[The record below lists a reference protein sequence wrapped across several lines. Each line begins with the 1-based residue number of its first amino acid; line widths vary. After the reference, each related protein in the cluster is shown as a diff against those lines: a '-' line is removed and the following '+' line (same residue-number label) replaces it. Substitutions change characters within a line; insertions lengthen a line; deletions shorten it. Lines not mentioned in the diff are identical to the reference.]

1 MHKKLVGII
10 QARFNSSRLP
20 GKILKLV
27 KGISFLELQI
37 RRLKY
42 SKRMDEIVL
51 ALPDNSS
58 SEPLIKLANNIKISY
73 ILGDE
78 ENLLSRYK
86 KAAIKTNADL
96 IVRITSD
103 CPLISPNILDE
114 MANLMVN
121 NNYDII
127 TNVLP
132 PSWPDG
138 LDLNI
143 FNKKI
148 LFEACNNAILKSDK
162 EHVVPWMWR
171 NSQLQKCKK
180 FKGYNY
186 KSKKDYSSM
195 RWTLDNQSDFLFFKE
210 LSLFL
215 SLRELE
221 KMSFEDFIAFFK
233 KNKNLIKINAD
244 NIRDS
249 GYTKSLS
256 LDYENY

>member
-1 MHKKLVGII
+1 MNKKLVAII
-10 QARFNSSRLP
+10 QARYNSSRLP
-20 GKILKLV
+20 GKVLKPI

-37 RRLKY
+37 RRLKH
-42 SKRMDEIVL
+42 SEKIDDIIL
-51 ALPDNSS
+51 AFPDNNS
-58 SEPLIKLANNIKISY
+58 SEPLIKLANKIKVSY
-73 ILGDE
+73 ILGNE

-86 KAAIKTNADL
+86 KAAIKTNADF

-103 CPLISPNILDE
+103 CPLISPNILDK
-114 MANLMVN
+114 MANLILN

-138 LDLNI
+138 LDLNV

-148 LFEACNNAILKSDK
+148 LFEACNNAVLKSDK

-186 KSKKDYSSM
+186 KSTKDYSSM
-195 RWTLDNQSDFLFFKE
+195 RWTLDSQSDFLFFKK
-210 LSLFL
+210 LSLYL
-215 SLRELE
+215 SLKELE
-221 KMSFEDFIAFFK
+221 TMSFEDFISFFK
-233 KNKNLIKINAD
+233 KNKNLVKINAD

-249 GYTKSLS
+249 GYTKSQS
-256 LDYENY
+256 LDHENY

>member
-1 MHKKLVGII
+1 MNKKLVAII
-10 QARFNSSRLP
+10 QARYNSSRFP
-20 GKILKLV
+20 GKILKPIR
-27 KGISFLELQI
+27 GISFLELQI
-37 RRLKY
+37 RRLKH
-42 SKRMDEIVL
+42 SKRINDIVL
-51 ALPDNSS
+51 AFPDNNS
-58 SEPLIKLANNIKISY
+58 SEPLIKLANKIKVSY
-73 ILGDE
+73 ILGNE

-86 KAAIKTNADL
+86 KAAIKTNADF
-96 IVRITSD
+96 IARITSD

-114 MANLMVN
+114 MANLIFK

-148 LFEACNNAILKSDK
+148 LFEACSNAVLKSDK

-171 NSQLQKCKK
+171 NSQLQKSNK
-180 FKGYNY
+180 FKGYNF
-186 KSKKDYSSM
+186 KSTKDYSSM
-195 RWTLDNQSDFLFFKE
+195 RWTLDNKSDFLFFKE
-210 LSLFL
+210 LSQFL
-215 SLRELE
+215 SLKELE

-233 KNKNLIKINAD
+233 KNKNLVKINAD

-249 GYTKSLS
+249 GYTKSIN
-256 LDYENY
+256 LDHENN

>member
-1 MHKKLVGII
+1 MNKKLVAII

-20 GKILKLV
+20 GKVLKLI

-42 SKRMDEIVL
+42 SKRIDEIVL
-51 ALPDNSS
+51 ALPNNNS
-58 SEPLIKLANNIKISY
+58 SEPLIKLANKIKISY
-73 ILGDE
+73 ILGNE

-86 KAAIKTNADL
+86 KAAIKTNADY

-103 CPLISPNILDE
+103 CPLISPYILDE
-114 MANLMVN
+114 MVNLIFKKK
-121 NNYDII
+121 YDII

-138 LDLNI
+138 LDLNV

-148 LFEACNNAILKSDK
+148 LFEACSNAVLKSDK

-186 KSKKDYSSM
+186 KSRKDYSFM
-195 RWTLDNQSDFLFFKE
+195 RWTLDSQSDFLFFKK
-210 LSLFL
+210 LSLYL
-215 SLRELE
+215 SLKELE
-221 KMSFEDFIAFFK
+221 TMSFEDFISFFK
-233 KNKNLIKINAD
+233 KNKNLVKINAD

-249 GYTKSLS
+249 GYTKSQS
-256 LDYENY
+256 LDHENY

>member
-1 MHKKLVGII
+1 MNKKLVAII

-20 GKILKLV
+20 GKVLKLIR
-27 KGISFLELQI
+27 GISFLELQI
-37 RRLKY
+37 RRLKH
-42 SKRMDEIVL
+42 SKRIDDIIL
-51 ALPDNSS
+51 ALPNNNSS
-58 SEPLIKLANNIKISY
+58 KPIIKLANKIKISY
-73 ILGDE
+73 ILGNE

-86 KAAIKTNADL
+86 KAAIKTNADF

-114 MANLMVN
+114 MSNLILN

-148 LFEACNNAILKSDK
+148 LFEAYNNAVLKSDK

-171 NSQLQKCKK
+171 NSQLQKCEK

-195 RWTLDNQSDFLFFKE
+195 RWTLDNHSDYLFFKK
-210 LSLFL
+210 LSLYF
-215 SLRELE
+215 SLKELE
-221 KMSFEDFIAFFK
+221 TMSFEDFINFFK
-233 KNKNLIKINAD
+233 KIKI
-244 NIRDS
+244 
-249 GYTKSLS
+249 
-256 LDYENY
+256 